1 VDAGPQGH
9 NYATAEELSSA
20 MRELVASLRFAGF
33 PALAQLLADLG
44 STGRLR
50 ITEEAWS
57 GEIVFRAGQM
67 VSARLA
73 NESGRAAVE
82 GISIGLSDGDVYFK
96 HETLDVDCEPL
107 VEPAEMRGYLMRLS
121 VVRERIAELIPS
133 LHTIPT
139 LVERA
144 EPGPGQRPVTLGTAG
159 PYVTPELIS
168 GRTLDQV
175 AFDRGLGRT
184 VREVAGLVE
193 AGVVRLERPAA
204 AV

>member
-1 VDAGPQGH
+1 
-9 NYATAEELSSA
+9 
-20 MRELVASLRFAGF
+20 MRELVASLAFAGL
-33 PALAQLLADLG
+33 PSLAQLLADLG
-44 STGRLR
+44 STGRMR
-50 ITEEAWS
+50 ITKEAWS
-57 GEIVFRAGQM
+57 GEIVFRRGQM

-82 GISIGLSDGDVYFK
+82 GISIGLSDGDVSFE
-96 HETLDVDCEPL
+96 HESLEVDSEPL
-107 VEPAEMRGYLMRLS
+107 VEPAEMTGYLMRLS
-121 VVRERIAELIPS
+121 VVRDRIAELIPS

-139 LVERA
+139 LVERV
-144 EPGPGQRPVTLGTAG
+144 EPGTGQRPVTPGMAG
-159 PYVTPELIS
+159 PYVNPELVS

-193 AGVVRLERPAA
+193 AGVVRLVRPAA